1 MNNSE
6 FLRYSH
12 SYAQIVEK
20 YSLLLRKTSM
30 IHPKVMD
37 IYGDEIDKLV
47 KTVDKLLMETE
58 GSNFKVEKLFELRKL
73 IYQIEY
79 IVNFK
84 VIESYNNLVDKVSF
98 PAIETG
104 IPVLQSPAVYMATD
118 TGVERGNIKEPK
130 DIWDSVCAYLKSKL
144 NVHTYNVW
152 VKPVKYHSCDNRMIS
167 VWVQNNYYKNWL
179 EEHCAGIINDHLSS
193 NNIDYEVRFITG

>member
-1 MNNSE
+1 
-6 FLRYSH
+6 
-12 SYAQIVEK
+12 
-20 YSLLLRKTSM
+20 M
-30 IHPKVMD
+30 IHPRVMD

-47 KTVDKLLMETE
+47 KNVDKLLMETE
-58 GSNFKVEKLFELRKL
+58 GSNFKVEKVFELRKL

-84 VIESYNNLVDKVSF
+84 VIESYNHLIDKVSIST
-98 PAIETG
+98 IETKLP
-104 IPVLQSPAVYMATD
+104 ILEENSENSD
-118 TGVERGNIKEPK
+118 ISIKEPK
-130 DIWDSVCAYLKSKL
+130 EIWDSVCSYLKSKL

-152 VKPVKYHSCDNRMIS
+152 VKPVKYHSCDNKRIS